1 MSQLKKKHMSNDPR
15 NFIAKVT
22 GGELRRSHLIAIGI
36 AVAILLWFVSGF
48 FTGPS
53 RNGNGMT
60 AAEADAAN
68 TVVPKVRVIESQAT
82 LRQGFVTIRGRTEAK
97 RAVQVRA
104 ETQGTVLELPVEK
117 GQRVAKGDVLCRLRI
132 DARDAQLAEA
142 RALVAQRKLQYDAS
156 RQLAEKG
163 HRAPTAAAADKAAYD
178 AALARLKQMEIE
190 LSQTNIVAPFDG
202 IFDDRPVEV
211 GDYMR
216 MGDVC
221 GLVVELDPLLV
232 IGQVSEDRVGAI
244 KDGSPG
250 TARLVTG
257 ETAEGRVHFVSRT
270 ADPATRTFRVELEIP
285 NTDLRLRSGVTAEIS
300 IPADP
305 VPAHRIPSNVITLND
320 GGVVGVRIVNEA
332 GRVTFNQISPI
343 DDTPEGLWVTG
354 LPEKVTLITVGQDF
368 VTEGQK
374 VETVPATQ
382 AGASL

>member
-1 MSQLKKKHMSNDPR
+1 MKKKHMSNDPR

-22 GGELRRSHLIAIGI
+22 GGELRRSHITAIGI
-36 AVAILLWFVSGF
+36 AVAILLWFVTGF
-48 FTGPS
+48 FTGPDRDANS
-53 RNGNGMT
+53 MT
-60 AAEADAAN
+60 AAEADAAGMA
-68 TVVPKVRVIESQAT
+68 VPKVRVIESQST
-82 LRQGFVTIRGRTEAK
+82 MRQGFVTIRGRTEAK

-117 GQRVAKGDVLCRLRI
+117 GERVEKGDVLCRLRI
-132 DARDAQLAEA
+132 DARDAQHAEA

-250 TARLVTG
+250 RARLITG
-257 ETAEGRVHFVSRT
+257 ETVEGRVHFISKT

-285 NTDLRLRSGVTAEIS
+285 NTDFRLRSGVTAEIS
-300 IPADP
+300 IPAES
-305 VPAHRIPSNVITLND
+305 VPAHRIPSNIITLND
-320 GGVVGVRIVNEA
+320 GGVVGVRTVDEA
-332 GRVTFNQISPI
+332 GRVAFNQIRPI
-343 DDTPEGLWVTG
+343 DDTPEGLWVAG

-374 VETVPATQ
+374 VEAVPATQ
-382 AGASL
+382 VGASL

>member
-1 MSQLKKKHMSNDPR
+1 
-15 NFIAKVT
+15 V
-22 GGELRRSHLIAIGI
+22 
-36 AVAILLWFVSGF
+36 
-48 FTGPS
+48 
-53 RNGNGMT
+53 
-60 AAEADAAN
+60 
-68 TVVPKVRVIESQAT
+68 
-82 LRQGFVTIRGRTEAK
+82 
-97 RAVQVRA
+97 
-104 ETQGTVLELPVEK
+104 
-117 GQRVAKGDVLCRLRI
+117 
-132 DARDAQLAEA
+132 
-142 RALVAQRKLQYDAS
+142 
-156 RQLAEKG
+156 
-163 HRAPTAAAADKAAYD
+163 
-178 AALARLKQMEIE
+178 
-190 LSQTNIVAPFDG
+190 
-202 IFDDRPVEV
+202 
-211 GDYMR
+211 
-216 MGDVC
+216 GDVC

-374 VETVPATQ
+374 VETVPTTQ